1 MDLSNIASTYSNA
14 QASAGAASANSLQ
27 STLRNI
33 SADSSEEELKGAIR
47 DFESYFVEQML
58 KEVRKNIKIDKDE
71 EEDSTMSQYKD
82 LFMDQTIELAADK
95 LVDEFGENLTQ
106 QLYEQMK
113 RNYGIE

>member
-1 MDLSNIASTYSNA
+1 MDLSNIASAYSNA
-14 QASAGAASANSLQ
+14 QTSAGAVSANSLQ
-27 STLRNI
+27 HSLKNI
-33 SADSSEEELKGAIR
+33 SADSSEEELKSAIK

-58 KEVRKNIKIDKDE
+58 KEVKKNIKINKDE

-82 LFMDQTIELAADK
+82 LFMDRGIEMVADQ
-95 LVDEFGENLTQ
+95 LVDEFGGNLTQ